1 VTIVARNLLKLQE
14 AVKEL
19 SKVTSQ
25 PQQQVRM
32 IAVDVGSSEKE
43 VSDAFKPIIEEVGP
57 VEVLINCA
65 GTSIAGEF
73 DSIDAAEF
81 SRMIKINVLGS
92 IFPTRAVVAGMKARR
107 SGRIVFVS
115 SQVTVTPPSL
125 SPSLPPSL
133 NCCG

>member
-1 VTIVARNLLKLQE
+1 MTIVARNPLKLQE
-14 AVKEL
+14 SVKEL
-19 SKVTSQ
+19 QKFISQ
-25 PQQQVRM
+25 PEQQVRM
-32 IAVDVGSSEKE
+32 VAVDVGSSEKE
-43 VSDAFKPIIEEVGP
+43 VSDAFIPIVEEVGP

-73 DSIDAAEF
+73 DSIDPSEF

-115 SQVTVTPPSL
+115 SQV
-125 SPSLPPSL
+125 
-133 NCCG
+133 